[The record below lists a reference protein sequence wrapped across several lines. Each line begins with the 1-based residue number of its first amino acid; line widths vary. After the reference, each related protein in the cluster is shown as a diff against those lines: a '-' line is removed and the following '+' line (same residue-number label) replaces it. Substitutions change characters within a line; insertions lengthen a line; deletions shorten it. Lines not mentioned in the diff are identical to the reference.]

1 MENKTSKTKTE
12 VKQEFDSEVK
22 KSSAGS
28 GPSALFTKKQ
38 LISSKKYE
46 SNKDAL
52 SVILEDDKSY
62 SFEET
67 DKLLNNFMKGKVSR

>member
-12 VKQEFDSEVK
+12 VKQEINPKVK
-22 KSSAGS
+22 KSSADS
-28 GPSALFTKKQ
+28 EPSVLFTKKQ

-67 DKLLNNFMKGKVSR
+67 DKLLNNFMKGMVN